1 MIRYALLGLIQ
12 GLTEFLPVSSS
23 GHLVV
28 AERLLGFDPPGVLFE
43 AFLHLGTLGAVL
55 WVFRKDLAELALAFT
70 RRGSIER
77 RKEIGLIIVGTVP
90 IVVAGILFRS
100 VADAVFSSLT
110 VVGAGLLFTGVV
122 LSGIERLRSRA
133 RRRDPRFVDSLC
145 VGIAQALALLPGVS
159 RSGVTIA
166 AGVARR
172 VEPSRAVRFSF
183 LLSIPAF
190 LGAAALNLLDS
201 ASAGGWTG
209 DWLGIALGT
218 LVSFLVGI
226 LGIRALLA
234 VVRRARLWVFS
245 VYCACVGVSVLVL
258 DLL

>member
-1 MIRYALLGLIQ
+1 MIHYALLGLIQ

-28 AERLLGFDPPGVLFE
+28 VERLLGFDPPGVLFE

-55 WVFRKDLAELALAFT
+55 WVFRRDIAELALAFT

-100 VADAVFSSLT
+100 IADVVFSSLT
-110 VVGAGLLFTGVV
+110 VVGVGLLFTGGV
-122 LSGIERLRSRA
+122 LSGIEWLRSRA
-133 RRRDPRFVDSLC
+133 RRRDPQFVDSLF
-145 VGIAQALALLPGVS
+145 VGIAQALALFPGVS

-166 AGVARR
+166 AGVARK

-190 LGAAALNLLDS
+190 LGAAVLNLLDS
-201 ASAGGWTG
+201 SSAGGWTG

-234 VVRRARLWVFS
+234 VVRRSRLWIFS
-245 VYCACVGVSVLVL
+245 IYCACVGVSALVL